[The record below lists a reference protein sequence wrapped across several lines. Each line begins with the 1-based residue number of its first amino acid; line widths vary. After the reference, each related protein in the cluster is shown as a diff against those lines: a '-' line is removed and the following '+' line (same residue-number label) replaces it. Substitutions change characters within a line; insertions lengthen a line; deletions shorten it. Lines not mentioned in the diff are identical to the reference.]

1 MHIIKPDAERKA
13 QICDEQ
19 VNARTEKAASL
30 FRNIMLRYRA
40 GCSDIAQE
48 HDSDPQLCDTASP

>member
-19 VNARTEKAASL
+19 VNARTEKADGLS
-30 FRNIMLRYRA
+30 RNIMLGHR
-40 GCSDIAQE
+40 QE
-48 HDSDPQLCDTASP
+48 RDSDPQLRDTASP